1 MTRKHLLTALRLGSA
16 AAALAAAAPL
26 WAQDNAQ
33 TTPPT
38 PATPPN
44 AAAQQAVAQ
53 GDEAVP
59 DQNEIVITA
68 RRRSETLLNVPI
80 AVTAF
85 TGAQLEN
92 QGALDITEIADT
104 TPNVTLES
112 SRGTNSTLSAF
123 IRGIG
128 QQDPVAGFEQGVGLY
143 IDDVYLNRPQAA
155 VLAIYDVE
163 RIEVL
168 RGPQG
173 TLYGRNT
180 IGGAIK
186 YVTRRLGD
194 TPEFH
199 FKGNLGTYR
208 QADAIVSGSLPIG
221 DVLRIGA
228 SVARLSHMGYGKNLT
243 TGRQNYDQDIW
254 AGRLSMEIN
263 NHDNVFVRLAGDYTS
278 DKSSPKGGHRLL
290 TSFQTNTPVLANV
303 YDTQGGL
310 NTPKQEVKSYGVSLF
325 GEFKLSDFLTIRNI
339 AAYRKD
345 DSSTPIDF
353 DALPAA
359 DVDVLGLYNNS
370 QTSEELQFL
379 VHTGNLNGLVGY
391 YYLDANAATP
401 FDVRLF
407 TTVAGLSAFTN
418 AVVHTNTS
426 AIFGDFTYDI
436 TPQIS
441 LSAGGRYTWDKRSA
455 NILRQNYVG
464 GGSALFGGGAI
475 PFGAPSTNFNGSAS
489 WKQFTPRASLS
500 FKPTDRQNLY
510 VSFSQGFKGGG
521 FDPRG
526 VGANA
531 PDLNGDKVL
540 QQNEIGAFLQF
551 KPEKVNSYEL
561 GYKAALLDRRVNVAM
576 ALFRADYTNVQIPG
590 SAACTSGGIATF
602 CGVTTNAGKARYQGA
617 EFEGSAKLARDFM
630 HPGDTLTL
638 SGSVGYIDAKFKSY
652 ITNIV
657 TAGVSKPTEVAPNR
671 HVQNTPKWTGS
682 ATLSYDTPVEDGKL
696 NFNTTLAYKSKTYQF
711 EIANPFLD
719 QPAYVT
725 WDASLVY
732 HSRGDRWNIG
742 IHGKN
747 LTNKRYITSGYTFL
761 SADPSTGVLLKNAQ
775 GNYISALGKEGVL
788 TVFYGAPRTA
798 FVSFGLN
805 F

>member
-1 MTRKHLLTALRLGSA
+1 MTRKHLLTAFRLGSA

-26 WAQDNAQ
+26 WAQDNPQ
-33 TTPPT
+33 TTPPA

-44 AAAQQAVAQ
+44 GAAQQAVAQ

-59 DQNEIVITA
+59 DQNTIVITA
-68 RRRSETLLNVPI
+68 RRRAETLLNVPI

-92 QGALDITEIADT
+92 QGALDITEIAET

-199 FKGNLGTYR
+199 FKGDLGTYR
-208 QADAIVSGSLPIG
+208 QADAIVSGSIPVG
-221 DVLRIGA
+221 DVLRLGA
-228 SVARLSHMGYGKNLT
+228 SVARLSRQGYGKNLT

-254 AGRLSMEIN
+254 AGRLSIEVN
-263 NHDNVFVRLAGDYTS
+263 NHDNVFVRLAGDYTK
-278 DKSSPKGGHRLL
+278 DNSSPRGGHRVL

-325 GEFKLSDFLTIRNI
+325 GEFKLSDFLTVRNI

-353 DALPAA
+353 DALPAT
-359 DVDVLGLYNNS
+359 DVDVLGYYNNS

-379 VHTGNLNGLVGY
+379 LHSGNLNGILGY
-391 YYLDANAATP
+391 YYLDANAKTP
-401 FDVRLF
+401 FDVRIF
-407 TTVAGLSAFTN
+407 TTLAGLSAFTN
-418 AVVHTNTS
+418 AQVHTNTS

-436 TPQIS
+436 TPQLS
-441 LSAGGRYTWDKRSA
+441 VSAGGRYTWDKRHA
-455 NILRQNYVG
+455 NILRQNYLNG
-464 GGSALFGGGAI
+464 GAPLFGAPGV
-475 PFGAPSTNFNGSAS
+475 PLGAPSTNFNGSAS
-489 WKQFTPRASLS
+489 WKQFTPRASIS
-500 FKPTDRQNLY
+500 FKPTDTQNLY

-526 VGANA
+526 VGVNA

-540 QQNEIGAFLQF
+540 QQSEIGAFLQF

-561 GYKAALLDRRVNVAM
+561 GYKASMWDHRANVAI

-590 SAACTSGGIATF
+590 SSACTVNGLATF
-602 CGVTTNAGKARYQGA
+602 CGVTTNAGKARYQGV

-630 HPGDTLTL
+630 HPGDTLSLALT
-638 SGSVGYIDAKFKSY
+638 GGYIDAKFRRY
-652 ITNIV
+652 ITQV
-657 TAGVSKPTEVAPNR
+657 AGVGPTDVAAYR

-682 ATLSYDTPVEDGKL
+682 ATLAYDAPVGDGKL
-696 NFNTTLAYKSKTYQF
+696 NFNTTVAYKSKTYQF

-719 QPAYVT
+719 QPAYAT

-732 HSRGDRWNIG
+732 HSKGDRWNIG
-742 IHGKN
+742 VHGKN
-747 LTNKRYITSGYTFL
+747 LTNKHYITSGYTFL
-761 SADPSTGVLLKNAQ
+761 SADPKTGVLLKNAG
-775 GNYISALGKEGVL
+775 GNYIPALGKEGVL